1 MRRIPDLAEGVP
13 EGLTRSWMSRAG
25 RGPLPCCFSESEA
38 SECCQVVRQLIDEY
52 VTDEEMSRSAV
63 RSYVDYV
70 VSSALDLPNF
80 GSR

>member
-1 MRRIPDLAEGVP
+1 MHEDLAEGVP

-25 RGPLPCCFSESEA
+25 EDTLFFSESEA
-38 SECCQVVRQLIDEY
+38 SECCQVVRRLMDEY